1 MTMQLGYAHA
11 MAGEK
16 AEARE
21 MIDFPARLRRKT
33 YVPSFYS
40 GAIYTGLRD
49 KDQAFLWLQ
58 RAYDERCDYLV
69 HLNKSAPDPARL
81 LQTRPPRLLKL
92 PRPANQRLPMDP
104 QAPRHIALAH
114 ALLEQLCRFHP
125 VPFQSREVPPH
136 PRLITHPSSLNTL
149 GKI

>member
-69 HLNKSAPDPARL
+69 HLNKSAPGPPASN
-81 LQTRPPRLLKL
+81 PPAPIAQAAAPSESAIADGPSGAASHRSGS
-92 PRPANQRLPMDP
+92 RPA
-104 QAPRHIALAH
+104 
-114 ALLEQLCRFHP
+114 
-125 VPFQSREVPPH
+125 
-136 PRLITHPSSLNTL
+136 
-149 GKI
+149 